1 MMKRFLILCSIFLTC
16 TLYANEP
23 QFSFFQPPEGWLMSN
38 PMHFNEGL
46 KIGFVQ
52 SERKIFTPAISL
64 FIEKIPCDEKTYID
78 AVKKNHRADITKSIR
93 ELGLLQTKSGK
104 SHLLQIDTKSNWGK
118 IRLLQSILVK
128 DGYAYIQTA
137 TCLREDFLKINQEL
151 LKSLQ
156 SLCVA
161 EDLPSTLENH
171 KEFDTKLASLFTT
184 WKKYLQTAK
193 GEKEELFKAN
203 FFQRN
208 QWVPFTDYITQNYE
222 EFGICWQILAIQYV
236 KEQLMRTH

>member
-1 MMKRFLILCSIFLTC
+1 MNMNKLSHLCGLLLLVFLTS
-16 TLYANEP
+16 TVA
-23 QFSFFQPPEGWLMSN
+23 
-38 PMHFNEGL
+38 
-46 KIGFVQ
+46 IGQ
-52 SERKIFTPAISL
+52 LLGQEAISL
-64 FIEKIPCDEKTYID
+64 YIEKIPCDEKTYLD
-78 AVKKNHRADITKSIR
+78 AVLKNHRSDITKSVR

-118 IRLLQSILVK
+118 IRILQSILVK

-137 TCLREDFLKINQEL
+137 TSLRKDFLKINQEL
-151 LKSLQ
+151 LKSFQ

-171 KEFDTKLASLFTT
+171 EEFDKKLTTLFKS
-184 WKKYLQTAK
+184 WKKHLQTAK

-208 QWVPFTDYITQNYE
+208 QWVPFTEYITQNYE
-222 EFGICWQILAIQYV
+222 DFGICWQILAIQHV
-236 KEQLMRTH
+236 KEQLMRIH